1 MEKPRI
7 FVNEQLQREFEAN
20 GFVRF
25 RMFSPEQVK
34 RLHDFYR
41 DTQLE
46 HEETVIDRKKFHAT
60 NDTDNAALIA
70 DADRFIKEVM
80 FEEIDKHFVDYKTI
94 AANYLHKQS
103 APESELSPH
112 QDLRFVDEQRY
123 YSFNIWVATEPT
135 DKLNGCLRFLKGSHR
150 LHDTIRPLPSYPW
163 KYENVARYIPDYF
176 TDVPTEVGDCVILN
190 HACIHGSY
198 PNLSGH
204 TRVAAILAMIP
215 QEAEIC
221 HYFLP
226 DGNPQNPVEKYAMT
240 LDDFI
245 HLKGGRRPE
254 KARLEETFLHDFSP
268 VEAAPFLQWANGG
281 PIPDQ
286 QTSQTKSVYDSIKH
300 TLSTL
305 FGVTR

>member
-1 MEKPRI
+1 MTGKPRV
-7 FVNEQLQREFEAN
+7 FKNEQLQREFDEN
-20 GFVRF
+20 GFVKF
-25 RMFSPEQVK
+25 RMFSAEQVK
-34 RLHDFYR
+34 RLHAYYAH
-41 DTQLE
+41 TQAL
-46 HEETVIDRKKFHAT
+46 HEENVVDRKKFHAT
-60 NDTDNAALIA
+60 NDTDNADLIG

-80 FEEIDKHFVDYKTI
+80 FEEIDRHFFNYKTI
-94 AANYLHKQS
+94 AANYLLKQS
-103 APESELSPH
+103 APESELLPH
-112 QDLRFVDEQRY
+112 QDLRFVDEQKF

-135 DKLNGCLRFLKGSHR
+135 DKRNGCLRFLKGSHR

-163 KYENVARYIPDYF
+163 KYERVASLIPPFF

-226 DGNPQNPVEKYAMT
+226 DGNPKSPVEKYAMT

-245 HLKGGRRPE
+245 HLKGGQRPE
-254 KARLEETFLHDFSP
+254 NAVLEKTFLHDFSSMEP
-268 VEAAPFLQWANGG
+268 ADFLQWANGG
-281 PIPDQ
+281 EQPSPS
-286 QTSQTKSVYDSIKH
+286 TTKTVYGTIKQK
-300 TLSTL
+300 LSTL
-305 FGVTR
+305 FRVAR